1 MFLGGSDDLVDW
13 YLGLD
18 KRVKQETEM
27 IKVRSKTEFYC
38 CNFCGIANHF
48 FADCTEDEPRGKN
61 PKDVLGKKEMCL
73 QCGSFSHLR
82 QDCVHTQEKGSNG
95 IGVDGKKFQ
104 CSHCFSY
111 DHLTQKCGKI
121 HSEKLGKNPLGISGK
136 KISCELCNSFH
147 HLTADH
153 GAASKLVT
161 ACDHCGEFSH
171 SSQNCHN
178 VKERSFKL
186 LNGAEPVFKW
196 CHLPKEVGNTP
207 CSWCRASHHSFDTCP
222 NKHSREYGRN
232 PLFHGEMTSCSI
244 WGSFSHLDA
253 TCFHSE
259 INGKNPISGGKKLQ
273 CIYCKSYNHVVNC
286 TELHNERF
294 GMNPRNASGI
304 KMRCEECGS
313 YSHLSEK
320 CPHTK
325 KFGSSQRRCIY
336 CGSYNHR
343 NEFEC
348 NAENNMVRDYL
359 RWKLGYENMSQ
370 GALMARNK
378 WANMQTMSNSTS
390 TFVEE
395 ISAEEIQMQKDNEK
409 SLLERLRM
417 KSDPNYVPESNKESS
432 PGAASL
438 SKSDSMTLG
447 SGEPENI
454 VYNEP
459 DQSIFAKIDLRTNPE
474 EQPEINDQLQN
485 VIVSALT
492 GDKDDKVVSSF
503 KIHITRTDLFGLTG
517 ENWINDKIV
526 EMYMQMVAR
535 RSVNN
540 RCFRN
545 LKKPRIYC
553 MSTFFFL
560 NLIMRGAEA
569 VSKWTKD
576 VDIFSFD
583 VILIPIHL
591 EMHWCVATVDFRA
604 PGVFYYDSMGGHNM
618 PALSA
623 ILEYLRQ
630 EHIKKK
636 GAELDLTKFAKQ
648 IADCPQQQNG
658 ADCGIFACKV
668 ADFISREVPVNE
680 FSQEDMPYY
689 RKRMIWE
696 IAKQQL
702 LAP

>member
-1 MFLGGSDDLVDW
+1 MVDWFLGLQ
-13 YLGLD
+13 
-18 KRVKQETEM
+18 KRVTDGTEM
-27 IKVRSKTEFYC
+27 AKVMSKSQFYC
-38 CNFCGIANHF
+38 CNFCGIASHLF
-48 FADCTEDEPRGKN
+48 SSCTEDEPRGKN
-61 PKDVLGKKEMCL
+61 QRDALGQREMCL

-82 QDCVHTQEKGSNG
+82 QDCVHTLEKGSNG
-95 IGVDGKKFQ
+95 VGLDGKKFQ
-104 CSHCFSY
+104 CSHCLSY
-111 DHLTQKCGKI
+111 DHLTQNCGKI
-121 HSEKLGKNPLGISGK
+121 HCEKLGKNPIGIGGK
-136 KISCELCNSFH
+136 KISCDTCNSFH

-153 GAASKLVT
+153 DTSTKLFSS
-161 ACDHCGEFSH
+161 CNYCGEFSH
-171 SSQNCHN
+171 SSQNCPN
-178 VKERSFKL
+178 SRSRPAVSDSSVFRWCLLSKEI
-186 LNGAEPVFKW
+186 G
-196 CHLPKEVGNTP
+196 HTP
-207 CSWCRASHHSFDTCP
+207 CYICKASHHSVDTCP
-222 NKHSREYGRN
+222 NKNSREYGRN
-232 PLFHGEMTSCSI
+232 PLVQGEMTSCSVC
-244 WGSFSHLDA
+244 GSFAHLEA
-253 TCFHSE
+253 SCFHSE
-259 INGKNPISGGKKLQ
+259 RNGRNPLSGEKKIQ
-273 CIYCKSYNHVVNC
+273 CIYCKSYNHVVGC
-286 TELHNERF
+286 TEHHNERF
-294 GMNPRNASGI
+294 GMNPRNASGM

-325 KFGSSQRRCIY
+325 RFGSCQRRCIY

-343 NEFEC
+343 SESDC
-348 NAENNMVRDYL
+348 IGENNMVRDYL
-359 RWKLGYENMSQ
+359 RWKIGYHNMSQ
-370 GALMARNK
+370 GALIARSKGNK
-378 WANMQTMSNSTS
+378 WADMQNVSTS
-390 TFVEE
+390 KFVEE
-395 ISAEEIQMQKDNEK
+395 ISPEEIQMQKDNEK

-417 KSDPNYVPESNKESS
+417 KSDPNYVPESKSTINKESS
-432 PGAASL
+432 PGISSTL
-438 SKSDSMTLG
+438 SKSDSMSLG

-459 DQSIFAKIDLRTNPE
+459 DESVFAQVDLRTNPE
-474 EQPEINDQLQN
+474 EQPEINDQLQK

-492 GDKDDKVVSSF
+492 GGDKDDKVVSAF

-526 EMYMQMVAR
+526 EMYMQMVAK
-535 RSVNN
+535 RSIDN

-545 LKKPRIYC
+545 LRKPRIYC

-576 VDIFSFD
+576 VDIFSYD
-583 VILIPIHL
+583 VLLIPIHL

-636 GAELDLTKFAKQ
+636 GAELDLAKFAKE

-668 ADFISREVPVNE
+668 ADFISREVPVNN
-680 FSQEDMPYY
+680 FGQEDMPYF

-696 IAKQQL
+696 IVKQQL
-702 LAP
+702 LTP

>member
-1 MFLGGSDDLVDW
+1 MSNTLVDW

-18 KRVKQETEM
+18 KTIEEGKLKA
-27 IKVRSKTEFYC
+27 KVMSKSEFYC
-38 CNFCGIANHF
+38 CNFCGISDHLF
-48 FADCTEDEPRGKN
+48 EHCTEDEARGKN
-61 PKDVLGKKEMCL
+61 PIDVLGKKEMCI
-73 QCGSFSHLR
+73 QCGSFNHLR
-82 QDCVHTQEKGSNG
+82 QDCVHTMEKGSNRTG
-95 IGVDGKKFQ
+95 PDGKKLQ
-104 CSHCFSY
+104 CSHCLSY
-111 DHLTQKCGKI
+111 DHLTQQCKKI
-121 HSEKLGKNPLGISGK
+121 HSEKLGKNPIGIGGK
-136 KISCELCNSFH
+136 KISCEVCNSFH

-153 GAASKLVT
+153 EYAAALIIKESRVTSYVSKIIST
-161 ACDHCGEFSH
+161 NGE
-171 SSQNCHN
+171 
-178 VKERSFKL
+178 
-186 LNGAEPVFKW
+186 VFRW
-196 CHLPKEVGNTP
+196 CLLPKEVGNTP
-207 CSWCRASHHSFDTCP
+207 CSICGASHHSYDTCP
-222 NKHSREYGRN
+222 HRNSIEYGRN
-232 PLFHGEMTSCSI
+232 PVVNGEMLSCSVC
-244 WGSFSHLDA
+244 GSFAHLED

-259 INGKNPISGGKKLQ
+259 KNGRNPISNGKKLQ
-273 CIYCKSYNHVVNC
+273 CIYCKSYNHVVGC
-286 TELHNERF
+286 TEQHNERF
-294 GMNPRNASGI
+294 GMNPRNASGM

-313 YSHLSEK
+313 YSHLSER

-325 KFGSSQRRCIY
+325 RYGSNPKRCIY
-336 CGSYNHR
+336 CGSYHHR
-343 NEFEC
+343 NSNDCFS
-348 NAENNMVRDYL
+348 ENHMVRDYL
-359 RWKLGYENMSQ
+359 RWKLGYDNMNQ
-370 GALMARNK
+370 GALIARNK
-378 WANMQTMSNSTS
+378 WADMTVSTS
-390 TFVEE
+390 KFVEE

-417 KSDPNYVPESNKESS
+417 KSDPNYVPESKSSLSQECS
-432 PGAASL
+432 PGVPSSL
-438 SKSDSMTLG
+438 SKSDSMTFG

-459 DQSIFAKIDLRTNPE
+459 DDSVFAKIDLRTNPE
-474 EQPEINDQLQN
+474 EQPEITDQLQN
-485 VIVSALT
+485 VIVKALT
-492 GDKDDKVVSSF
+492 GGDKADKVVSGF
-503 KIHITRTDLFGLTG
+503 RVHITRTDLFGLTG

-526 EMYMQMVAR
+526 EMYMQMVAK
-535 RSVNN
+535 RSVTN

-545 LKKPRIYC
+545 LGKPRIYC

-636 GAELDLTKFAKQ
+636 GSELDLAKFAKE

-668 ADFISREVPVNE
+668 VDFISREAPVN
-680 FSQEDMPYY
+680 FSQEDMPYF

-696 IAKQQL
+696 IVKQQL
-702 LAP
+702 LTP